1 MRISESRHSPADLYL
16 EGGYGW
22 MTALT
27 LCLIAMLFCTWKAP
41 RWIKELGLLACT
53 LGVLSMMIGF
63 YSILQ
68 IIQTTGYSVTFTLL
82 SGGLRVAFI
91 APIYGLIIYALSLL
105 LRIAVKPRI

>member
-1 MRISESRHSPADLYL
+1 MESA
-16 EGGYGW
+16 
-22 MTALT
+22 ALDQ
-27 LCLIAMLFCTWKAP
+27 
-41 RWIKELGLLACT
+41 LGLLACT

>member
-1 MRISESRHSPADLYL
+1 MESAALDQGARIAGLHSRSVEYDDRL
-16 EGGYGW
+16 
-22 MTALT
+22 
-27 LCLIAMLFCTWKAP
+27 
-41 RWIKELGLLACT
+41 
-53 LGVLSMMIGF
+53 

>member
-1 MRISESRHSPADLYL
+1 MQYRKADIHRPIS
-16 EGGYGW
+16 
-22 MTALT
+22 
-27 LCLIAMLFCTWKAP
+27 TWP

>member
-1 MRISESRHSPADLYL
+1 MQYRKADIHRPISS
-16 EGGYGW
+16 W